1 MVIFAVLTVKN
12 SEKQSNSKDDHRC
25 TNRHMSTQSP
35 PNTQSSLLKR
45 ALYGGIT
52 VTHSSLSAKKWS
64 NDWVGLVFCEANT
77 FVCSYKK
84 LVSKWDKRTLP
95 PKPRHRS
102 KTICKKNLH
111 VLPDLPTLPQSYLK
125 VETLASGFACEQRYD
140 SWSQETCLPI
150 TRRLK
155 PRDPINIC
163 LHMLPVCDSQTDGQ
177 TDRQNVFRV
186 EHRTMSM
193 WLLPSLLHNV
203 PPQRPHTCSL
213 FLGLQCDITTGACQ
227 ANKGLISTLVL
238 PRYYRSTVGYICC

>member
-140 SWSQETCLPI
+140 SWSQETCLPL

-177 TDRQNVFRV
+177 TDRQTKCF
-186 EHRTMSM
+186 
-193 WLLPSLLHNV
+193 PSWTPNYV
-203 PPQRPHTCSL
+203 DVASTISPPQRSAAAAAH
-213 FLGLQCDITTGACQ
+213 
-227 ANKGLISTLVL
+227 VL
-238 PRYYRSTVGYICC
+238 AIFRPTMWHYYRVLAKLTRA